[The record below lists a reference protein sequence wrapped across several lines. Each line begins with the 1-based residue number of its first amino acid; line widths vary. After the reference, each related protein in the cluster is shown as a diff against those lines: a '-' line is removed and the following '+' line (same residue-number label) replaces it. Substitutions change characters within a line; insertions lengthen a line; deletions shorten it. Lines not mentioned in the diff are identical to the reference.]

1 MLRAR
6 WFALVPTAWAIL
18 ACGNGMPIDLGQ
30 EFQAPMEDP
39 PEAEIPEFPEAVA
52 LDDGLEAALVELLGA
67 RDPGASICP
76 SEVARAEAASWR
88 PLLEHARRAGRR
100 LASTG
105 IVQFTQG
112 GRVVDPGRARGP
124 VRIRRGPAWG
134 RAGR

>member
-1 MLRAR
+1 METLCRSCAR
-6 WFALVPTAWAIL
+6 
-18 ACGNGMPIDLGQ
+18 PIERTGEGRVYCSRRCSSRRITPQDRR
-30 EFQAPMEDP
+30 
-39 PEAEIPEFPEAVA
+39 
-52 LDDGLEAALVELLGA
+52 LEAALVELLGA